1 MITVTQEGNDLV
13 SMELDDREQRIID
26 LAQRMLNGLEQDR
39 QPDELEID
47 GNFIFH
53 FDPVWCRREGEIRGM
68 MGELL
73 RQTNSDEPFSVED
86 AATIHVHLARNS
98 STEMIIRID
107 LFNMDRHRY
116 IDVEI
121 AEREMSRY
129 RCLDPQLR
137 EVFNPRRPRL
147 DQSHIELMQ
156 QREAKMMRER
166 WLTLT
171 IHQEILRMGQNYH
184 ILPLG
189 LGHSVEPWTPRQVRD
204 HVTSI
209 VNWILRG
216 EQRTTVPP
224 FPPFWEAMVLI
235 ENDTGTSVAR
245 TVHPWEGRPDEDS
258 AGKRGGSKYV
268 RMRTWA
274 IYYLTVRGGG
284 RRTEDKAL
292 DLWAEHFNEIVDER
306 NYQRQRDS
314 LFLE

>member
-1 MITVTQEGNDLV
+1 M
-13 SMELDDREQRIID
+13 SMELDNREQRIID
-26 LAQRMLNGLEQDR
+26 LAQGMLNGLEQGR
-39 QPDELEID
+39 RPDELEID
-47 GNFIFH
+47 GNFILR
-53 FDPVWCRREGEIRGM
+53 FDPVWCRWVGKIRGT

-73 RQTNSDEPFSVED
+73 RQPNDGEPFSEED
-86 AATIHVHLARNS
+86 AARIQVHLDTNS
-98 STEMIIRID
+98 SLEMIIKID
-107 LFNMDRHRY
+107 LFNMALHGY
-116 IDVEI
+116 LDVEI
-121 AEREMSRY
+121 GRKERRGY
-129 RCLDPQLR
+129 RCLDPKLN
-137 EVFNPRRPRL
+137 EIFNPRRIKL
-147 DQSHIELMQ
+147 DQSHRELMQ
-156 QREAKMMRER
+156 QHKAEMMRER

-189 LGHSVEPWTPRQVRD
+189 LGHSVERWTPRQVRD
-204 HVTSI
+204 QVTSI

-224 FPPFWEAMVLI
+224 FPAFWEAMVLI
-235 ENDTGTSVAR
+235 ENDAGTSVAR

-274 IYYLTVRGGG
+274 IYYLTKRGGG